1 MKIETNFKIYHFTE
15 QEDFDSYQVETEYRL
30 IDNDINIRL
39 GVLGF
44 QNGQYDLNYEV
55 QADLWAVYAD
65 ASEGI
70 IETIFDKIATR
81 EDERDNIERYIN
93 INLDDILD
101 EINEETKKLQAY
113 INNDKDKLKKLLT
126 LLSHKFIENNPTCEF
141 CEQNPREAV

>member
-1 MKIETNFKIYHFTE
+1 MKIETNTKIYHFIE

-44 QNGQYDLNYEV
+44 QNGQFDFNY
-55 QADLWAVYAD
+55 QADPDLWSLYED

-70 IETIFDKIATR
+70 IETIFDKIASC
-81 EDERDNIERYIN
+81 EDEKDNIEKYIN

-113 INNDKDKLKKLLT
+113 INNDKDKLKKLLI
-126 LLSHKFIENNPTCEF
+126 LLSHEFIKNAPTCEF
-141 CEQNPREAV
+141 CEQNPREVI

>member
-1 MKIETNFKIYHFTE
+1 MKIETNTKIYHFIE

-44 QNGQYDLNYEV
+44 QNGGYDYNY
-55 QADLWAVYAD
+55 QPDADDWRLYSD

-70 IETIFDKIATR
+70 IETIYDI
-81 EDERDNIERYIN
+81 IEPDYFPV
-93 INLDDILD
+93 DDILD

-113 INNDKDKLKKLLT
+113 INNDKDKLKKLLI
-126 LLSHKFIENNPTCEF
+126 LLSYEFIKNAPSCEF
-141 CEQNPREAV
+141 CEQKPREAV

>member
-1 MKIETNFKIYHFTE
+1 MKIETNTKIYHFIE
-15 QEDFDSYQVETEYRL
+15 QEDFDSYQVETKYRL

-39 GVLGF
+39 GTLAF

-55 QADLWAVYAD
+55 QADVWAVYAD
-65 ASEGI
+65 ASDGI
-70 IETIFDKIATR
+70 IETIYSKIASK
-81 EDERDNIERYIN
+81 EDERDNIEKYIN

-101 EINEETKKLQAY
+101 EINNNTIRLKAY
-113 INNDKDKLKKLLT
+113 LNNDKDKLKQLLT

>member
-15 QEDFDSYQVETEYRL
+15 QKDFDSYQVETEYRL

-39 GVLGF
+39 GVLAF

-55 QADLWAVYAD
+55 QADMWAVYAD

-70 IETIFDKIATR
+70 IEIIYDKIATS
-81 EDERDNIERYIN
+81 DINKIEKYID
-93 INLDDILD
+93 IHLDDILD

-113 INNDKDKLKKLLT
+113 INNDKDKLKKLLI
-126 LLSHKFIENNPTCEF
+126 LLSHEFIKNAPSCEF
-141 CEQNPREAV
+141 CEQNPCEAV

>member
-1 MKIETNFKIYHFTE
+1 MKIETNTKIYHFTE

-44 QNGQYDLNYEV
+44 QNGGYNHNYEPD
-55 QADLWAVYAD
+55 ADEWRLYSD

-70 IETIFDKIATR
+70 IETIFDKTATR
-81 EDERDNIERYIN
+81 EDERDNIEKYIN

-101 EINEETKKLQAY
+101 EINEETKKLQVY
-113 INNDKDKLKKLLT
+113 INNDKDKLKKLLI
-126 LLSHKFIENNPTCEF
+126 LLSHEFIKNAPTCEF
-141 CEQNPREAV
+141 CEQNPCEAV